1 MLAGCGSF
9 PQSPDNRILLKS
21 VTNFDSVIFN
31 KGNRGIVLVQMNN
44 DLELGNYFDIAK
56 KDSDFNFE
64 VGLRNNEVRILM
76 LPEGVYTIHKFNLY
90 SQKTVGNTTITRSLD
105 VSKILQK
112 IDFSVKNGEVIYLG
126 NITVNTASVEDRSPP
141 KRETFFSS
149 YINNKSKKLKIGVK
163 ITDNLKDIK
172 KLVKH
177 VENDVEKEF
186 EVRLLKIN

>member
-1 MLAGCGSF
+1 MLMGCGSF

-44 DLELGNYFDIAK
+44 DQELGNYFDIAK

-76 LPEGVYTIHKFNLY
+76 LPEGEYTIHKFNLY
-90 SQKTVGNTTITRSLD
+90 SQETVGNTTITRSLD
-105 VSKILQK
+105 MSRIIQK
-112 IDFSVKNGEVIYLG
+112 IDFSVKNGEIIYLG
-126 NITVNTASVEDRSPP
+126 NITINTTPVEDKSPP
-141 KRETFFSS
+141 KKGTFFGGYS
-149 YINNKSKKLKIGVK
+149 NNKSKKLKINVK
-163 ITDNLKDIK
+163 ITDNLKNIK

-186 EVRLLKIN
+186 EVRLLKMN